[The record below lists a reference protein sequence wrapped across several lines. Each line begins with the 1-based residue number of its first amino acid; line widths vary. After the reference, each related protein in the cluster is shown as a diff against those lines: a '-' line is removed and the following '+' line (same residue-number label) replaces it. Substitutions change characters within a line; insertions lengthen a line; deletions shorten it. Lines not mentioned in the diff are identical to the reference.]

1 VVFLGI
7 SGVIVKPERL
17 RPGDVVAVVS
27 PSWGGPA
34 RFPATYEAGLDTL
47 RSLGLVVR
55 EYPSA
60 RALNASVDERVR
72 DIHAAFADKG
82 IRAIIASVG
91 GDDSVRL
98 LPKLDSRLLARN
110 PKIVLG
116 YSDTCTLLLYLRS
129 LGHVAFHGPSVMGGL
144 AQAASYPGAFL
155 AQFRSILFD
164 ATDTFEYQPFGVA
177 CDGYEEWSNPQNA
190 TRTKPLASDQGPRA
204 VQGQGLRRGIL
215 WGGCLEVLEMV
226 KGTPW
231 WPRSEAWSDVVLFIE
246 GSEEV
251 PPPELYSRVLRSW
264 GAAGNLDRVAALL
277 VGRARGYDDSR
288 KQALDD
294 ALRIAIG
301 VEATRPDMP
310 VISNC
315 DFGHTDPQWL
325 LPMGCRVEVDAERCR
340 ITLAESAVL

>member
-1 VVFLGI
+1 MT
-7 SGVIVKPERL
+7 VKPERL
-17 RPGDVVAVVS
+17 RAGDVVAVVS

-34 RFPATYEAGLDTL
+34 KFPATYEAGLDTL

-55 EYPSA
+55 EYPAA
-60 RALNASVDERVR
+60 RAPAASVDERVR
-72 DIHAAFADKG
+72 DLHAAFADKS
-82 IRAIIASVG
+82 IRAIVTSIG

-98 LPKLDSRLLARN
+98 LPKLDSRLLAGN

-116 YSDTCTLLLYLRS
+116 FSDTCTLLVYLRS
-129 LGHVAFHGPSVMGGL
+129 LGQVAFHGPSIMGGL

-155 AQFRSILFD
+155 DQFRSILFD
-164 ATDTFEYQPFGVA
+164 ATHAFEYLPFGLA
-177 CDGYEEWSNPQNA
+177 CDGYEDWSNPVNA
-190 TRTKPLASDQGPRA
+190 TRTKALVPDKGPRA
-204 VQGQGLRRGIL
+204 IQGQGLRRGVL

-231 WPRSEAWSDVVLFIE
+231 WPRPEAWREAVVFIE
-246 GSEEV
+246 GSEEA

-264 GAAGNLDRVAALL
+264 SAAGNLDQVAALL

-294 ALRIAIG
+294 ALRRAIG
-301 VEATRPDMP
+301 IEANRPDMP
-310 VISNC
+310 IISNC

-325 LPMGCRVEVDAERCR
+325 LPMGCMVEVDADRHR
-340 ITLAESAVL
+340 IRLAESAVI

>member
-1 VVFLGI
+1 MA
-7 SGVIVKPERL
+7 VKPQRL
-17 RPGDVVAVVS
+17 RPGDVVAIVS
-27 PSWGGPA
+27 PSWEGPA
-34 RFPATYEAGLDTL
+34 LFTATYEAGLHTL

-60 RALNASVDERVR
+60 RATKASVEDRVG
-72 DIHAAFADKG
+72 DIHAAFADKDV
-82 IRAIIASVG
+82 RAIIASIG

-98 LPKLDSRLLARN
+98 LPKLNSPLLATN

-129 LGHVAFHGPSVMGGL
+129 LGHVVFHGPSVMGGL
-144 AQAASYPGAFL
+144 AQAASYPDSFL
-155 AQFRSILFD
+155 DQFRSILFG
-164 ATDTFEYQPFGVA
+164 AVSTFEYRPFGVA
-177 CDGYEEWSNPQNA
+177 CDGYEDWSIPQNA
-190 TRTKPLASDQGPRA
+190 ARTKPLVSDSGPR
-204 VQGQGLRRGIL
+204 VIQGQGLRRGVL

-231 WPRSEAWSDVVLFIE
+231 WPRPDAWRDAVVFIE
-246 GSEEV
+246 GSEEA

-264 GAAGNLDRVAALL
+264 GAAGNLDLVGALL
-277 VGRARGYDDSR
+277 VGRARGYDESQ

-294 ALRIAIG
+294 AVKIAIS
-301 VEATRPDMP
+301 VEACRPDMP

-325 LPMGCRVEVDAERCR
+325 LPMGCTVEVDAQRNR
-340 ITLAESAVL
+340 ITLAESAVI

>member
-1 VVFLGI
+1 MT
-7 SGVIVKPERL
+7 VKPERL
-17 RPGDVVAVVS
+17 RPGDVIAVVS

-34 RFPATYEAGLDTL
+34 QFPATYEAGLNTL

-60 RALNASVDERVR
+60 RVAKASVEDRVS
-72 DIHAAFADKG
+72 DIHAAFADKDV
-82 IRAIIASVG
+82 RAIVASIG
-91 GDDSVRL
+91 GEDSVRL
-98 LPKLDSRLLARN
+98 LPKLDSQLLTEN
-110 PKIVLG
+110 PKVVLG
-116 YSDTCTLLLYLRS
+116 FSDTCTLLVYLRS

-144 AQAASYPGAFL
+144 AQAASYPGSFL
-155 AQFRSILFD
+155 EQFRSILFS
-164 ATDTFEYQPFGVA
+164 AAGTFEYTPFGVA

-190 TRTKPLASDQGPRA
+190 ARTKPLYSDAGPRA
-204 VQGQGLRRGIL
+204 IQGRGPRRGVL

-231 WPRSEAWSDVVLFIE
+231 WPRRELWHDAVVFIE

-264 GAAGNLDRVAALL
+264 AAAGNLDHVAALL
-277 VGRARGYDDSR
+277 VGRARGYDKSQ

-294 ALRIAIG
+294 AVKTAIS
-301 VEATRPDMP
+301 VDACRPDMP
-310 VISNC
+310 VLTNC

-325 LPMGCRVEVDAERCR
+325 LPMGCMVEVDVQRNR
-340 ITLAESAVL
+340 IALTESAVS

>member
-1 VVFLGI
+1 MT
-7 SGVIVKPERL
+7 VKPERL
-17 RPGDVVAVVS
+17 RPGDVIAVVS

-34 RFPATYEAGLDTL
+34 QFPATYEAGLNTL

-60 RALNASVDERVR
+60 RAAKASVEDRVS
-72 DIHAAFADKG
+72 DIHAAFADRG
-82 IRAIIASVG
+82 VRAIVASIG

-98 LPKLDSRLLARN
+98 LPRLDSQLLAEN
-110 PKIVLG
+110 PKVVLG
-116 YSDTCTLLLYLRS
+116 FSDTCTLLVYLRS

-144 AQAASYPGAFL
+144 AQAASYPNSFL
-155 AQFRSILFD
+155 DQFRSILFG
-164 ATDTFEYQPFGVA
+164 AAGAFEYTPFGVA
-177 CDGYEEWSNPQNA
+177 CDGYEDWSNPQNA
-190 TRTKPLASDQGPRA
+190 ARTKPLYSDAGPRA
-204 VQGQGLRRGIL
+204 IQGQGLRRGVL

-231 WPRSEAWSDVVLFIE
+231 WPRRELWRDAVVFIE

-264 GAAGNLDRVAALL
+264 AAAGNLDHVAALL
-277 VGRARGYDDSR
+277 VGRARGYDKSQ

-294 ALRIAIG
+294 VVKAAIS
-301 VEATRPDMP
+301 VEAGRPDMP
-310 VISNC
+310 VMTNC

-325 LPMGCRVEVDAERCR
+325 LPMGCMVEVDVQRNR
-340 ITLAESAVL
+340 IALTESAVR